1 MKFKSYSPRVGSII
15 ALIALSAMATPSLA
29 AQKFDAALS
38 AAIAKASKVQ
48 GESTAAKSER
58 LQEAPVLVRVLV
70 RFTGS
75 HTLDAIRKVGGT
87 VNSVLG
93 NIASVEIAAS
103 ALGDLVAIP
112 EVEYMEAEKK
122 MPQRINVSVPAT
134 RADLLRSG
142 VSPDLTG
149 ATGAGVIV
157 GIIDSGLDFRHLDFR
172 NTDGSTRLLGLWD
185 QRAAGA
191 AGAAPT
197 GFSYGGECTVKM
209 INDAIG
215 GADGCTQAATSN
227 HGTHVGST
235 AAGNGQQTGNGQAA
249 YRFVGMAPK
258 ADILAAN
265 SLGGGV
271 GSSNAVV
278 DAVAWMKAKASA
290 LGKPLV
296 INLSLGSYFG
306 ARDGTSNYEQ
316 ALSNA
321 SGPGVVIAAAA
332 GNEGTDKLVA
342 TGQISTGESKSVTFN
357 WPANLSSSQNVE
369 MWYPGTNEYA
379 VRVIGPNGCEMP
391 DFVPAGS
398 EKSFTLPCGT
408 IGVSSTLAQA
418 NNDDRQILV
427 AFSVDPANPTAF
439 QGQWTYQIRGDKV
452 VTPGTPFSLIC
463 GEDSGGLLFT
473 SNTANG
479 PTLGILTDTSSA
491 TRTIAVA
498 AYNSNSSWLTT
509 GGTPNK
515 PSNYNFGPISDL
527 TNFSSRGPRRN
538 CSNLA
543 KCPAVMKPEITAPG
557 AVIMAALSQDARQPT
572 NDSIEA
578 DGKHVASFGTSM
590 ATPHVAGAVALMLQ
604 KNPTLTPEQVK
615 QILFQ
620 NVQKNTFT
628 TALPTFDPAS
638 PLMPAISNNDWGYGI
653 LDAQAAY
660 NAVPNAG
667 AASSYMGLWGNT
679 NEPGWGLTITQH
691 GNMNFAAI
699 FTYDQANQPTWYA
712 MSSCPLLTAGSC
724 SGEMSKITGGS
735 SPLVP
740 WNGAGKQVSSAGSG
754 TLTFDSADRA
764 RFSYTLNGVAGSKSI
779 EKLSFSNG
787 TPPFAVDYT
796 DIWWNPAESGWGVAL
811 TQDRGMIFV
820 AWFSYDSKGD
830 PTWYAASACP
840 LASTST
846 SNNGCSGDIYQL
858 KGVSSLTDIWN
869 ASNKVVT
876 KVGSVNLS
884 FSDANNGV
892 MSYTL
897 DGVVGTRNITRLPF

>member
-1 MKFKSYSPRVGSII
+1 MKFKSYPPRIGLIV
-15 ALIALSAMATPSLA
+15 AAIALSAMPISSLA

-38 AAIAKASKVQ
+38 AAISRAGQTQADLTTAS
-48 GESTAAKSER
+48 SER
-58 LQEAPVLVRVLV
+58 QTGTSERVRLLV
-70 RFTGS
+70 RFSGS
-75 HTLDAIRKVGGT
+75 HALDAIRKVGGT

-103 ALGDLVAIP
+103 ALGALADIP
-112 EVEYMEAEKK
+112 EIDYMEAEKK
-122 MPQRINVSVPAT
+122 MPQRINMSVPAT

-142 VSPDLTG
+142 VAPNLTG

-191 AGAAPT
+191 AGSPPA
-197 GFSYGGECTVKM
+197 GFSYGGECTVNM
-209 INDAIG
+209 LNDAIN

-235 AAGNGQQTGNGQAA
+235 AAGNGQQTGNAEAA

-265 SLGGGV
+265 SIGGGV

-342 TGQISTGESKSVTFN
+342 TGQISTGETKSVTFA
-357 WPANLSSSQNVE
+357 WPTSLSSSQNVE
-369 MWYPGTNEYA
+369 IWYPGVNEYA

-391 DFVPAGS
+391 NFVEAGS
-398 EKSFTLPCGT
+398 EKTFTLPCGT

-427 AFSVDPANPTAF
+427 IFAVDPANPTAF
-439 QGQWTYQIRGDKV
+439 QGEWTYQLRGDKV

-463 GEDSGGLLFT
+463 GEDSNGLLFT
-473 SNTANG
+473 SNTPNG

-498 AYNSNSSWLTT
+498 AYNTNSSWLTT
-509 GGTPNK
+509 GGAPNQ
-515 PSNYNFGPISDL
+515 PSNYSFGPILDL

-543 KCPAVMKPEITAPG
+543 KCPAIMKPEITAPG
-557 AVIMAALSQDARQPT
+557 AAIMAALSQDAPQPT

-578 DGKHVASFGTSM
+578 DGKHVAAYGTSM

-620 NVQKNTFT
+620 TVQKNTFT

-660 NAVPNAG
+660 NAVPSADT
-667 AASSYMGLWGNT
+667 AAPYMGLWGNP
-679 NEPGWGLTITQH
+679 NESGWGMSITQH
-691 GNMNFAAI
+691 GNINFAAI
-699 FTYDQANQPTWYA
+699 YTYDPVSQPTWYV
-712 MSSCPLLTAGSC
+712 MSNCPLLNAGSC
-724 SGEMSKITGGS
+724 TGDMYKVSGGS
-735 SPLVP
+735 APVVP
-740 WNGAGKQVSSAGSG
+740 WNGAGKVVSNAGSG
-754 TLTFDSADRA
+754 TLTFDDANRG
-764 RFSYTLNGVAGSKSI
+764 RFSYTLNGVAGSKVI
-779 EKLSFSNG
+779 EKQHFSNG
-787 TPPFAVDYT
+787 TPKFEVDYT
-796 DIWWNPAESGWGVAL
+796 DLWWNPAESGWGVAL
-811 TQDRGMIFV
+811 TQDQGMIFV
-820 AWFSYDSKGD
+820 AWFTYDGKGD
-830 PTWYAASACP
+830 PTWYVASACP
-840 LASTST
+840 LASSVTT
-846 SNNGCSGDIYQL
+846 GNGCTGDVYQVN
-858 KGVSSLTDIWN
+858 GGSPLTDNWN
-869 ASNKVVT
+869 GDNKAVA
-876 KVGSVNLS
+876 KVGSVSFS

-892 MSYTL
+892 MSYSL
-897 DGVVGTRNITRLPF
+897 NGVSTTRIITRQGF